1 MNYLYV
7 LKYNIEEAGM
17 CSMEMRRVFHKDSS
31 LKYIITDQKEDVT
44 RSLFTKSRL
53 DILLE
58 ADNFQELLEKIE
70 AQQYPYENYK
80 TIYVQVEGYERTYE
94 ERCVLNKEV
103 GMMIE
108 GPNAM
113 TDPDIW
119 LGYTEINGRWYFG
132 ELHKNTQDWHK
143 HDDMPHHFSTALP
156 MRQARS
162 IVNIAIGDDPS
173 KKLVDPCCGIG
184 TVILEACG
192 LGFDIEGFE
201 IHYPVK
207 EGARKNVAYY
217 GYDAPIKRLDMK
229 EITKRYDT
237 AIIDIP
243 YGLYTSIEAEEQQAI
258 LDHAR
263 QICKEIVLVSNKD
276 MSEELE
282 KAGFSVVDRATVTKA
297 RFVRYILIGE

>member
-7 LKYNIEEAGM
+7 LRYNIEESEM
-17 CSMEMRRVFHKDSS
+17 CALEIKRVFHKDSS
-31 LKYIITDQKEDVT
+31 LKYFITDQKEEVT

-53 DILLE
+53 DIFLE
-58 ADNFQELLEKIE
+58 ADSFQELLTKIE
-70 AQQYPYENYK
+70 EKEYKFHNYK
-80 TIYVQVEGYERTYE
+80 AIYVQVEGFERTYE
-94 ERCVLNKEV
+94 ERCDLNREV
-103 GMMIE
+103 GILIE
-108 GPNAM
+108 GPYVM
-113 TDPDIW
+113 SDPDIW
-119 LGYTEINGRWYFG
+119 LGFTEIDGKWYFG
-132 ELHKNTQDWHK
+132 QLHKNTQDWHK

-162 IVNIAIGDDPS
+162 IVNIAVGDDPS
-173 KKLVDPCCGIG
+173 KKLVDPCCGVG

-217 GYDAPIKRLDMK
+217 GYNAPIKRMDMK
-229 EITKRYDT
+229 DITKMYDT

-243 YGLYTSIEAEEQQAI
+243 YGLYTAIEAEGQQEI

-263 QICKEIVLVSNKD
+263 HICKEIVLVSNKD

-282 KAGFSVVDRATVTKA
+282 KAGFKVIESAKVIKA